1 MVAGSNPAAPTNPP
15 AQIDTQASYASF
27 PDGGT
32 IIGPVLGGCDAA
44 RRGCD
49 LLEPKDVV
57 WRYLEHALGADNPE
71 LLEEL
76 VESEDLK
83 DGVRR
88 FRRAFPDLTIRVDR
102 LIAEGG
108 IVAAYLT
115 GTGTSSGPWINA
127 AGTEYRPTSTAFE
140 ADCVAMY
147 QVDDGRIVDFW
158 LNWDWIEIFG
168 ATGRLT
174 LR

>member
-1 MVAGSNPAAPTNPP
+1 M
-15 AQIDTQASYASF
+15 
-27 PDGGT
+27 
-32 IIGPVLGGCDAA
+32 
-44 RRGCD
+44 
-49 LLEPKDVV
+49 LEPKDVV
-57 WRYLEHALGADNPE
+57 RRYLELALGADNPE
-71 LLEEL
+71 LLDEL
-76 VESEDLK
+76 VQSDDLK

-88 FRRAFPDLTIRVDR
+88 FRRAFPDLTIQVHR
-102 LIAEGG
+102 LIGEAN
-108 IVAAYLT
+108 IVAAYVT
-115 GTGTSSGPWINA
+115 GTGTSAGPYINA
-127 AGTEYRPTSTAFE
+127 AGTEYPPTGTAFE